1 MSTDRAP
8 AHLADMLGFSEE
20 LQSLVV
26 GLSPTEFQRQRVLC
40 LAAEKLFINLG
51 EAAARIGDSHVQF
64 PQIPWRQIIGLHNIL
79 AHGYEQVAHEILY
92 QTIVQE
98 LPALS
103 ESLRV
108 ALQVRVHGSPV
119 SGSL

>member
-1 MSTDRAP
+1 
-8 AHLADMLGFSEE
+8 MLGFSEE

-26 GLSPTEFQRQRVLC
+26 GLSPTEFQSQRVLC
-40 LAAEKLFINLG
+40 LAVEKLFINLG
-51 EAAARIGDSHVQF
+51 EAAARIGDSNVQF
-64 PQIPWRQIIGLHNIL
+64 PQIPWRQMIGLRNIL

-108 ALQVRVHGSPV
+108 ALQDRVHGSPV